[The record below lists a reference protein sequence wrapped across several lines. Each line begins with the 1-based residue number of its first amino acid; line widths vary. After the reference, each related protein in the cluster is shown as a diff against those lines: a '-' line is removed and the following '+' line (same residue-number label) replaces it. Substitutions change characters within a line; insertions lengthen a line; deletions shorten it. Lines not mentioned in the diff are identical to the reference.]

1 MEARRRAMCKCCSD
15 LGLGVK
21 SQSRLVIAGSYQSRR
36 KSSLE
41 RDSSTCRATDW
52 GFRQGNLSVPCPTP
66 NGLSVVDLGRR
77 GACVRCVS
85 ERGTTLTTVKV
96 PK

>member
-1 MEARRRAMCKCCSD
+1 MEARRGAVCKRSSD

-36 KSSLE
+36 QSSLE
-41 RDSSTCRATDW
+41 RDCRARRATDW

-66 NGLSVVDLGRR
+66 KDS
-77 GACVRCVS
+77 AS
-85 ERGTTLTTVKV
+85 
-96 PK
+96 